1 MSTPTQLTLYNG
13 ALILLGE
20 RQLASLTENREP
32 RFLLDYVWSQGIV
45 DNCLARGQW
54 YFAMKAAQIDYD
66 TSVTPAF
73 GYTRAFEKPTDWK
86 LTSAVCQDQYLKT
99 PLLRYLDE
107 TGYWYADLDT
117 IYVKYVSNDSL
128 YGGDYSVWPDQF
140 REFVEAAMAE
150 RIVRAL
156 AGGNQEF
163 IDEIKSVLKD
173 RLRIAKNECAMVGP
187 TTFPAQGSW
196 TRARQSRVRRNDGGS
211 QTGSLY

>member
-1 MSTPTQLTLYNG
+1 VSTPTQLTLYNG

-86 LTSAVCQDQYLKT
+86 LTSAVCQDEYLT
-99 PLLRYLDE
+99 QPLLKYLDE

-156 AGGNQEF
+156 TN
-163 IDEIKSVLKD
+163 DDDKTDKIKKLAKQ
-173 RLRIAKNECAMVGP
+173 RLTIAKNECAMVGP
-187 TTFPAQGSW
+187 TQFPAQGSW
-196 TRARQSRVRRNDGGS
+196 TRARQSRNRRTDGGS
-211 QTGSLY
+211 NGSLIG